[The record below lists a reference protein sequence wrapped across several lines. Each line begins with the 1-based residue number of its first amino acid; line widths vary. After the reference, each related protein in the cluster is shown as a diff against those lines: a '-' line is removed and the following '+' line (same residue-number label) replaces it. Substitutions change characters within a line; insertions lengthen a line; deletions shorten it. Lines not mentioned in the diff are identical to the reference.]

1 MYLLIDYREKDFIKK
16 LSEITVVSN
25 ETISTV
31 IINNCQVQFKITNLP
46 IADFIITTNHELN
59 NNNPNNT
66 NNANNENNNENDENN
81 NENGDNKKNRDSDFK
96 VVIERKSINDLC
108 SSITDGRF
116 REQKTRLFDSIGD
129 TSKICYFIEGSKSKA
144 RMSNTIINGAIL
156 NLIYKHKY
164 TVVST
169 ENKDDTFFTI
179 VCLYKKW
186 LNNEY
191 ELIDK
196 SQLNTNQLN
205 TNQLNTQVQNN
216 EPMKL
221 LKRSDKINSDKFIHQ
236 LCLVPGISVSI
247 ANVIYSYIKLN
258 NNELDNNDLDNN
270 DLNNN
275 ELNNNELNNNEVNVQ
290 KSITL
295 KTLIDIY
302 NKLSEEESE
311 LYFASVIVSE
321 KNNRIRKVGPALS
334 KKIYSYF
341 CK

>member
-25 ETISTV
+25 ETVSTV

-59 NNNPNNT
+59 NN
-66 NNANNENNNENDENN
+66 AENYIDTI
-81 NENGDNKKNRDSDFK
+81 K
-96 VVIERKSINDLC
+96 VAIERKSINDLC

-116 REQKTRLFDSIGD
+116 REQKTRLLVSIGD

-191 ELIDK
+191 ELIK
-196 SQLNTNQLN
+196 ENQLN
-205 TNQLNTQVQNN
+205 TNQSHTQVQNN

-258 NNELDNNDLDNN
+258 NNEV
-270 DLNNN
+270 
-275 ELNNNELNNNEVNVQ
+275 NNEVNVQ

-321 KNNRIRKVGPALS
+321 KNNRVRKVGPALS

>member
-25 ETISTV
+25 ETVSTV

-46 IADFIITTNHELN
+46 IADFIITTNHELKN
-59 NNNPNNT
+59 NSG
-66 NNANNENNNENDENN
+66 NNANDCNNENN
-81 NENGDNKKNRDSDFK
+81 NENGDNNNENGDGNNDISENKKSSDSDFK

-116 REQKTRLFDSIGD
+116 REQKTRLLESIGD

-144 RMSNTIINGAIL
+144 RMSNTIVNGAIL

-191 ELIDK
+191 ELI
-196 SQLNTNQLN
+196 NTKER
-205 TNQLNTQVQNN
+205 QNESS

-258 NNELDNNDLDNN
+258 NNEL
-270 DLNNN
+270 
-275 ELNNNELNNNEVNVQ
+275 NNEVNVQ

-321 KNNRIRKVGPALS
+321 KNNRVRKVGPALS